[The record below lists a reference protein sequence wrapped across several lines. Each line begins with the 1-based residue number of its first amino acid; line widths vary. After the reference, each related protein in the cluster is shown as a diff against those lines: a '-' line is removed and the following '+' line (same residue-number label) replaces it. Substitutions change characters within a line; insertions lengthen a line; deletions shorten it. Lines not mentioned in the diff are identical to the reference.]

1 MTDTKQKIIEAAE
14 RLIAEQ
20 GYAATSLRQI
30 IGEAGVNLASVHY
43 HFGSKE
49 ELLDELVARKVNP
62 VNAKRL
68 EMLERAVADAA
79 PGTPPVEKILE
90 AFMAPMAEA
99 ASRSPQFVKVMGR
112 IMAEG
117 LRESIAAKHFK
128 PISGRFFA
136 EIRKAVPELPED
148 EFQWR
153 VQFMI
158 GATVHTMCGCTEAG
172 HAFEDRI
179 GHLIHFLAAGFYA
192 PAGQKVEVLA

>member
-1 MTDTKQKIIEAAE
+1 MIETKQKILDAAE

-49 ELLDELVARKVNP
+49 ELLNELVARKVNP
-62 VNAKRL
+62 VNEKRL
-68 EMLERAVADAA
+68 EMLERLLAESAHQVPSA
-79 PGTPPVEKILE
+79 EKILE
-90 AFMAPMAEA
+90 AFLTPMAQA

-112 IMAEG
+112 IQAEG

-128 PISGRFFA
+128 PVSGRFMA
-136 EIRKAVPELPED
+136 ELRKAVPELPDE

-153 VQFMI
+153 VQFLI
-158 GATVHTMCGCTEAG
+158 GALAHTMCGCTGAG
-172 HAFEDRI
+172 HDFEARI
-179 GHLIHFLAAGFYA
+179 SYLIHFLAAGFHA
-192 PAGQKVEVLA
+192 PAAKQVEVSA

>member
-49 ELLDELVARKVNP
+49 ELLDELIARKVNP
-62 VNAKRL
+62 VNERRL
-68 EMLERAVADAA
+68 KMLERAVADAA

-90 AFMAPMAEA
+90 AFMAPMAQA
-99 ASRSPQFVKVMGR
+99 ASGSPQFVKVMGR
-112 IMAEG
+112 IQAEG
-117 LRESIAAKHFK
+117 LRESIAARHFK
-128 PISGRFFA
+128 PVSGRFMA
-136 EIRKAVPELPED
+136 ELRRAVPELPDE

-153 VQFMI
+153 VQFLI
-158 GATVHTMCGCTEAG
+158 GATVHTMCGCSGAG
-172 HAFEDRI
+172 QAFEERI
-179 GHLIHFLAAGFYA
+179 GYLIHFLTAGFYA
-192 PAGQKVEVLA
+192 PAGKKVEVLA